1 MLTILM
7 VILQILTGC
16 GKKVDVCE
24 KQQKITDTDG
34 KDVSKD
40 IIEKIKNNYAD
51 KNIEDLIFI
60 PIKPGQ
66 CVIWNNQMYK
76 HLVFANKTRL
86 MMGPMD
92 LDFKEV
98 GFILRGGADELSAA
112 GGAIWDKKWNSYELD
127 NKSYTVPIRY
137 ATQCHTGMHHD
148 TYPES
153 SLQNDISIV
162 VYLNDADGYFI
173 LQKDN
178 KSVQDNFKVIDLSI
192 DHKDYITQLYNELN
206 TDIKKYVDVD
216 DDACVAS
223 DYDVEGKELWKS
235 DFVGLDFWLSIEDN
249 NTESIIKVTVENKK
263 SGNKYVLKDN
273 KGDTINNL
281 VLFKGS
287 TYKFDLSDPSVASH
301 PFLLSTTEDGIHNEG
316 LEYTS
321 GIFFS
326 GNTPGI
332 ATELKFTVPY
342 NAPDTMYYYCSKHRG
357 MADDK
362 TITIKSEWKPRPGNN
377 WVILKKIESK
387 FISSLYKNIGNYLEE
402 FGIGDSFQWTRV
414 LRD

>member
-1 MLTILM
+1 M

-16 GKKVDVCE
+16 GKKVDVSK

-66 CVIWNNQMYK
+66 CVIWNNKMYK

-92 LDFKEV
+92 YNFNEV
-98 GFILRGGADELSAA
+98 GFILRGGADAWFRSPRD
-112 GGAIWDKKWNSYELD
+112 WSYTE

-137 ATQCHTGMHHD
+137 ATKCHTGMHND

-153 SLQNDISIV
+153 NRQNDISIV

-173 LQKDN
+173 LQADN
-178 KSVQDNFKVIDLSI
+178 KSVQDNFKVIDLST
-192 DHKDYITQLYNELN
+192 DHKDYITQLYKELN

-223 DYDVEGKELWKS
+223 DYEVEIDYWPVDGDNWTR
-235 DFVGLDFWLSIEDN
+235 IEDN
-249 NTESIIKVTVENKK
+249 NTESIIKVTEENK
-263 SGNKYVLKDN
+263 
-273 KGDTINNL
+273 
-281 VLFKGS
+281 
-287 TYKFDLSDPSVASH
+287 
-301 PFLLSTTEDGIHNEG
+301 
-316 LEYTS
+316 
-321 GIFFS
+321 
-326 GNTPGI
+326 
-332 ATELKFTVPY
+332 
-342 NAPDTMYYYCSKHRG
+342 RW
-357 MADDK
+357 DDK
-362 TITIKSEWKPRPGNN
+362 TITIKSEWEPRPGNN
-377 WVILKKIESK
+377 WVILKKIESD
-387 FISSLYKNIGNYLEE
+387 FISSLYKNIGNYLEK
-402 FGIGDSFQWTRV
+402 FGMEYSLQWNTRID
-414 LRD
+414 LESPQD

>member
-1 MLTILM
+1 
-7 VILQILTGC
+7 
-16 GKKVDVCE
+16 
-24 KQQKITDTDG
+24 
-34 KDVSKD
+34 
-40 IIEKIKNNYAD
+40 
-51 KNIEDLIFI
+51 
-60 PIKPGQ
+60 
-66 CVIWNNQMYK
+66 
-76 HLVFANKTRL
+76 
-86 MMGPMD
+86 MGPMD
-92 LDFKEV
+92 YNFNEV
-98 GFILRGGADELSAA
+98 GVDVLA
-112 GGAIWDKKWNSYELD
+112 GDWFAEGEWNSYELD

-137 ATQCHTGMHHD
+137 ATRCHTGMHHD

-173 LQKDN
+173 LQTDN

-192 DHKDYITQLYNELN
+192 DNKDYITQLYNELN
-206 TDIKKYVDVD
+206 TDLKKYVDVD

-223 DYDVEGKELWKS
+223 DYEVGKFWPVDRRFLEWETSSIEKNAELVENGSNVFSLTWT
-235 DFVGLDFWLSIEDN
+235 IEDN

-287 TYKFDLSDPSVASH
+287 TYIFDLSDPSIASH
-301 PFLLSTTEDGIHNEG
+301 PFKLSTTKDGTHNG
-316 LEYTS
+316 GSQYTS
-321 GIFFS
+321 GVTYS
-326 GNTPGI
+326 EDKQGNPG
-332 ATELKFTVPY
+332 AKLKFTVPY

-387 FISSLYKNIGNYLEE
+387 FILSLYKNIGNYLEK
-402 FGIGDSFQWTRV
+402 FGITITQQKISMTR
-414 LRD
+414 